1 MNWRDLYARVRVLRE
16 PAWFPVGLIVASC
29 IPALVAIGALL
40 SDVVAS
46 TNVLGSNP
54 VKATEHFLGEW
65 TLRFLIATVAVTP
78 LRQVLGWNW
87 LAKHRRTMG
96 LFAFGYVMLH
106 WVAYALLDVQFDWN
120 DLVKDLVKRP
130 YIMIGMAGLVLMIP
144 LTVTSTKAMIRRLG
158 GKNWSRLHTLVYPIG
173 ILGVVHYWM
182 SVKKDIEEPAMF
194 AAFFVVLYAFRIWK
208 WQVKR
213 TANRAANR
221 AASHTAAA

>member
-1 MNWRDLYARVRVLRE
+1 MNWRVLYERIRAFRE
-16 PAWFPVGLIVASC
+16 PAWFPVTLIVASC
-29 IPALVAIGALL
+29 IPAAVSIGAMGADLFL
-40 SDVVAS
+40 NTSL
-46 TNVLGSNP
+46 LGSNP
-54 VKATEHFLGEW
+54 VKESEHFLGEW

-106 WVAYALLDVQFDWN
+106 WICYALLDVQLDWN
-120 DLVKDLVKRP
+120 DLVKDLMKRP

-144 LTVTSTKAMIRRLG
+144 LTITSTKAMIRRLG
-158 GKNWSRLHTLVYPIG
+158 GKRWNRLHKLVYPIG

-194 AAFFVVLYAFRIWK
+194 AAFFVVLYGYRIWK
-208 WQVKR
+208 WRSKQR
-213 TANRAANR
+213 L
-221 AASHTAAA
+221 AAA